1 MNATKIAIIVLAL
14 VIIGAVIF
22 FFATQK
28 SSAPTTNE
36 SQNQTE
42 TIQEEPAADNTQQ
55 ETDANAVVVN
65 ISGKNFEFSQDTIEL
80 KKGQTVTVNF
90 TSEDGFHDWVV
101 DEFNAATSQVNT
113 GESSSV
119 TFVADKVGEFEYY
132 CSVMQHRQMG
142 MVGQL
147 IVTD

>member
-42 TIQEEPAADNTQQ
+42 TIQEEPAADNAQQ
-55 ETDANAVVVN
+55 ETDANTVVVN
-65 ISGKNFEFSQDTIEL
+65 ISGKNFEFSQDTIEV

-101 DEFNAATSQVNT
+101 DEFSAATSQVNT

-142 MVGQL
+142 MVGKL
-147 IVTD
+147 IVTE